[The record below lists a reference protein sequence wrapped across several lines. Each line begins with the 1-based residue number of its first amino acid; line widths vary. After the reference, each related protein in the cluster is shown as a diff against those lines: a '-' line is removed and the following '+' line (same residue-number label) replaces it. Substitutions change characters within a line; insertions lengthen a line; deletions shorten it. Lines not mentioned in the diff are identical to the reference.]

1 MAAAARLLVVAPTKR
16 ELGGL
21 RPGGDHACRAAIVGV
36 GHEAAP
42 AFAAL
47 LDAERPSAVLSLGFA
62 GGLLPALPT
71 GALTLCTAA
80 AAHDAP
86 SIDLDSASAADA
98 LRRAGVAAAFG
109 ALLTVGAPL
118 LTPEAKHAA
127 HAASDA
133 AVVDMEGYALARLA
147 GERGVP
153 IAALRAVLDAVEH
166 ALPPFVADIVADG
179 GRGELRHTLRNLR
192 ADPLLAARLPVLAWR
207 SRAAARALRRGV
219 RTLIPVLA
227 AHAGVR

>member
-1 MAAAARLLVVAPTKR
+1 MTTAARFLVVAPTKR

-21 RPGGDHACRAAIVGV
+21 RPGGDHDCRAAVVGV
-36 GHEAAP
+36 GHEAVP
-42 AFAAL
+42 AFAAA

-71 GALTLCTAA
+71 GALTLCPAA
-80 AAHDAP
+80 VAQDAP
-86 SIDLDSASAADA
+86 SIDLDSASTAAA
-98 LRRAGVAAAFG
+98 LRRAGIAAAFG
-109 ALLTVGAPL
+109 ALLTVDAPL
-118 LTPEAKHAA
+118 LTPEAKRAA
-127 HAASDA
+127 HAATGA
-133 AVVDMEGYALARLA
+133 AVVDMEGYSLARLA

-153 IAALRAVLDAVEH
+153 IVALRAVLDAAGH

-192 ADPLLAARLPVLAWR
+192 ADPMLAARLPVLAWR

-227 AHAGVR
+227 AQARVR